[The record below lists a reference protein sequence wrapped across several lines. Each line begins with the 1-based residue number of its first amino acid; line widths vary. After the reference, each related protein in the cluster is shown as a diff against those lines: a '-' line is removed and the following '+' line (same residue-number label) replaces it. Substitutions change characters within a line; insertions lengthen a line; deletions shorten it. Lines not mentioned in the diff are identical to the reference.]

1 MNTEIDMQN
10 LGNATIAETEPVV
23 VQQHRLSSI
32 MPIIV
37 FSYIGVL
44 IRLGL
49 AFLGNNQAPLCAA
62 FWPNFVGCFIMG
74 FVVEQKIHIHQH
86 FAQLYIGLTTGLC
99 GSITT
104 FSGVMYNSCVALF
117 GPSSHLTYPISNY
130 LSVIISVFSA
140 SFIGFII
147 GRHASIFILSL
158 SSKST
163 KKVQY
168 LNKSVQIWLFPILIF
183 ISIPLLVLLA
193 VLLPVSHYTYFIYSI
208 IFAPFGSLTRYIL
221 SIVFNINS
229 NFPLGTLLANVI
241 GSYIYLG
248 MVAIN
253 QYVNITSP
261 LVKQIII
268 SIIQGYCGCLTTV
281 STFILELDTIKKRR
295 YIYAYAIITVLFIQ
309 IVYIILAAKFSFLC
323 SPQS

>member
-117 GPSSHLTYPISNY
+117 GPS
-130 LSVIISVFSA
+130 
-140 SFIGFII
+140 
-147 GRHASIFILSL
+147 
-158 SSKST
+158 K
-163 KKVQY
+163 
-168 LNKSVQIWLFPILIF
+168 
-183 ISIPLLVLLA
+183 
-193 VLLPVSHYTYFIYSI
+193 
-208 IFAPFGSLTRYIL
+208 
-221 SIVFNINS
+221 
-229 NFPLGTLLANVI
+229 
-241 GSYIYLG
+241 
-248 MVAIN
+248 
-253 QYVNITSP
+253 
-261 LVKQIII
+261 
-268 SIIQGYCGCLTTV
+268 
-281 STFILELDTIKKRR
+281 LDTIKKRR

-309 IVYIILAAKFSFLC
+309 IVYIILAANFLFLC